1 MDEKEIKA
9 CEEWATRD
17 IKKALKKEGRAFIAF
32 SGFFNYA
39 NYMQHLISMG

>member
-17 IKKALKKEGRAFIAF
+17 IKKYLQQEGRAFIAF
-32 SGFFNYA
+32 SGFNYA
-39 NYMQHLISMG
+39 NYMQHLLRMG